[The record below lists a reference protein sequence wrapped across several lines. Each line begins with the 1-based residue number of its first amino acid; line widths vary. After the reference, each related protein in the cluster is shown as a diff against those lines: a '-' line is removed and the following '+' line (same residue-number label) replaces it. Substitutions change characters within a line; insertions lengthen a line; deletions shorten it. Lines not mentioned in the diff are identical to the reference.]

1 MALEER
7 DISQLERIY
16 SDLAGCL
23 SHVRL
28 AIDGIKAADLPTIWL
43 HWDTIDSVILPKLID
58 WSMKAYTESLSEVAA
73 RRSGL
78 EPRAKFESE
87 KYRKYGA
94 GKQPTASLAKTK
106 SPTKGSVVKNAAKPK
121 PAKSSK
127 PKRSS

>member
-23 SHVRL
+23 SHIRL
-28 AIDGIKAADLPTIWL
+28 AIDGIKGANLPTIWL

-87 KYRKYGA
+87 KYQKYGA
-94 GKQPTASLAKTK
+94 HSRQPTASLARPSRANKVALKVKPKTK
-106 SPTKGSVVKNAAKPK
+106 AKPK
-121 PAKSSK
+121 KTP
-127 PKRSS
+127 R